1 IWVSLTP
8 PRHGCI
14 SRFVVPVRRSIR
26 SPTCLRDKLGIWTKK
41 SGFWPLFLCVV
52 FEAAQRND
60 SVNADCAASLEAMPV
75 GRSRHTEFSRA
86 AELLLP
92 RSVCFYP
99 LCRMLI
105 VKSAIRHRLQQCN
118 CAILLGRTLI

>member
-1 IWVSLTP
+1 MTLLMQIALPAWKP
-8 PRHGCI
+8 
-14 SRFVVPVRRSIR
+14 
-26 SPTCLRDKLGIWTKK
+26 CLPDG
-41 SGFWPLFLCVV
+41 P
-52 FEAAQRND
+52 
-60 SVNADCAASLEAMPV
+60 
-75 GRSRHTEFSRA
+75 HTEFSRA